1 MTQSSDEQS
10 SNEAMSGPAMIDST
24 QGVRVA
30 LHDMGGPDDP
40 AAPTLLFAHATGFC
54 GQVWE
59 PTAAPLT
66 DRYRCFA
73 IDLRGHGMTET
84 PDGASLHWSHM
95 GDDVLAALDSDYIA
109 GDREVHGIGH
119 SLGCAALVLAAARRP
134 GLLRSLWLYEPA
146 IVGPRMTAP
155 AAPLDP
161 TASADPADPAA
172 PFGAS
177 NPMADAAL
185 RRRATFASYDEAL
198 ANFARKAPM
207 NELHPDAL
215 AAYVTG
221 GFAPGADGS
230 VTLRCSPATEAEVF
244 RGAGNNEAFAALS
257 ELELPVALVAG
268 RPDEYGPVTFVAA
281 NFAQLRRGTLI
292 ERRHL
297 GHFGPLEDPSGMAA
311 DIAAW
316 VEANRSQPVT

>member
-1 MTQSSDEQS
+1 
-10 SNEAMSGPAMIDST
+10 MIDST

-40 AAPTLLFAHATGFC
+40 ATPVLLFAHATGFC

-59 PTAAPLT
+59 PTASPLT

-73 IDLRGHGMTET
+73 IDLRGHGVTET
-84 PDGASLHWSHM
+84 PDGASLHWFHM
-95 GDDVLAALDSDYIA
+95 GDDVLAALDSERIGA
-109 GDREVHGIGH
+109 DREVHGIGH

-146 IVGPRMTAP
+146 IVGPRMTTPADSTESAPAP
-155 AAPLDP
+155 AAP
-161 TASADPADPAA
+161 AGSADSAPAAPAGSADSAA
-172 PFGAS
+172 PFGTS

-215 AAYVTG
+215 AAYVRG
-221 GFAPGADGS
+221 GFAPGPDGS

-244 RGAGNNEAFAALS
+244 RGAGNNEAFAALA
-257 ELELPVALVAG
+257 ELDLPVALVAG

-281 NFAQLRRGTLI
+281 NFAQLRQGTLI

-316 VEANRSQPVT
+316 VEANRPQPAT

>member
-1 MTQSSDEQS
+1 
-10 SNEAMSGPAMIDST
+10 MIAST

-40 AAPTLLFAHATGFC
+40 AAPVLLFAHATGFC

-73 IDLRGHGMTET
+73 IDLRGHGVTET

-95 GDDVLAALDSDYIA
+95 GDDVLAALESEHIG

-155 AAPLDP
+155 ADSAE
-161 TASADPADPAA
+161 TAASAESAESAESVA

-215 AAYVTG
+215 AAYVRG
-221 GFAPGADGS
+221 GFAPGVDGS

-257 ELELPVALVAG
+257 ELDLPVALVAG

-297 GHFGPLEDPSGMAA
+297 GHFGPLEDPPDMAR

-316 VEANRSQPVT
+316 VETNR

>member
-1 MTQSSDEQS
+1 MSSPS
-10 SNEAMSGPAMIDST
+10 MIAST

-30 LHDMGGPDDP
+30 LHDLGGPADP
-40 AAPTLLFAHATGFC
+40 AAPVLLFAHATGFC

-66 DRYRCFA
+66 DRYRCVA
-73 IDLRGHGMTET
+73 LDLRGHGVSET
-84 PDGASLHWSHM
+84 PGEASLHWTHM
-95 GDDVLAALDSDYIA
+95 GDDVLATLDSDRIG

-119 SLGCAALVLAAARRP
+119 SLGCAALVLAASRRP

-146 IVGPRMTAP
+146 IVSPRATAP
-155 AAPLDP
+155 AE
-161 TASADPADPAA
+161 SADP
-172 PFGAS
+172 FGTS
-177 NPMADAAL
+177 NPMADGAL
-185 RRRATFASYDEAL
+185 RRRATFASHDEAL
-198 ANFARKAPM
+198 ANFARKAPL

-215 AAYVTG
+215 AAYVRG
-221 GFAPGADGS
+221 GFAPEADGS

-257 ELELPVALVAG
+257 VLNLPVALIAG

-281 NFAQLRRGTLI
+281 NLAQLPRGTLI

-297 GHFGPLEDPSGMAA
+297 GHFGPLEDPSGMAR

-316 VEANRSQPVT
+316 VEGNRENPGRD

>member
-1 MTQSSDEQS
+1 MSS
-10 SNEAMSGPAMIDST
+10 PAMIAST

-30 LHDMGGPDDP
+30 LHDLGGPGDP
-40 AAPTLLFAHATGFC
+40 AAPVLLFAHATGFC

-66 DRYRCFA
+66 DRYRCVA
-73 IDLRGHGMTET
+73 LDLRGHGVSET
-84 PDGASLHWSHM
+84 PGEASLHWSHM
-95 GDDVLAALDSDYIA
+95 GDDVLAALDSDRIG
-109 GDREVHGIGH
+109 GDREVHGVGH
-119 SLGCAALVLAAARRP
+119 SLGCAALVLAASRRP

-146 IVGPRMTAP
+146 IVSPRATAP
-155 AAPLDP
+155 AESAEPAD
-161 TASADPADPAA
+161 AADAESADATA
-172 PFGAS
+172 PFGTS
-177 NPMADAAL
+177 NPLADAAL

-198 ANFARKAPM
+198 ANYARKAPL

-215 AAYVTG
+215 AAYVRG
-221 GFAPGADGS
+221 GFAPEADGS

-257 ELELPVALVAG
+257 ELDLPVAMVAG

-281 NFAQLRRGTLI
+281 NLAQLPRGTLI

-297 GHFGPLEDPSGMAA
+297 GHFGPLEDPPGMAG

-316 VEANRSQPVT
+316 VEANRSQRVT

>member
-1 MTQSSDEQS
+1 MNS
-10 SNEAMSGPAMIDST
+10 PALIAST

-30 LHDMGGPDDP
+30 LHDLGGPDDP
-40 AAPTLLFAHATGFC
+40 AAPVLLFAHATGFC

-66 DRYRCFA
+66 DRYRCVA
-73 IDLRGHGMTET
+73 LDLRGHGVSET
-84 PDGASLHWSHM
+84 PGEASLHWTHM
-95 GDDVLAALDSDYIA
+95 GDDVLAALDSDHI
-109 GDREVHGIGH
+109 GTGREVHGIGH
-119 SLGCAALVLAAARRP
+119 SLGCAALVLAASRRP
-134 GLLRSLWLYEPA
+134 GRLRSLWLYEPA
-146 IVGPRMTAP
+146 IASPRATAL
-155 AAPLDP
+155 AE
-161 TASADPADPAA
+161 SAESVDPAGAATPAA
-172 PFGAS
+172 PFGTS

-185 RRRATFASYDEAL
+185 RRKATFASYDEAL
-198 ANFARKAPM
+198 VNFAKKAPL

-215 AAYVTG
+215 AAYVRG
-221 GFAPGADGS
+221 GFAPEADGS

-257 ELELPVALVAG
+257 ELHLPVAMVAG

-281 NFAQLRRGTLI
+281 NMAQLPRGTLI

-297 GHFGPLEDPSGMAA
+297 GHFGPLEDPPGMAR

-316 VEANRSQPVT
+316 VEVNR

>member
-1 MTQSSDEQS
+1 MSS
-10 SNEAMSGPAMIDST
+10 PAMIAST

-40 AAPTLLFAHATGFC
+40 TAPVLLFAHATGFC

-59 PTAAPLT
+59 PTASPLT

-73 IDLRGHGMTET
+73 IDLRGHGVTET

-95 GDDVLAALDSDYIA
+95 GDDVLAALDSEHIG

-146 IVGPRMTAP
+146 IVGPRITAP
-155 AAPLDP
+155 ADRTDSAPP
-161 TASADPADPAA
+161 ASSADLAESADPAA

-215 AAYVTG
+215 AAYVRG
-221 GFAPGADGS
+221 GFAPGTDGS

-257 ELELPVALVAG
+257 ELDLPVALVAG

-297 GHFGPLEDPSGMAA
+297 GHFGPLQDPSGMAV

-316 VEANRSQPVT
+316 VEANHSQPLA

>member
-1 MTQSSDEQS
+1 MTSPTIV
-10 SNEAMSGPAMIDST
+10 AST

-30 LHDMGGPDDP
+30 LHDLGGPDDP
-40 AAPTLLFAHATGFC
+40 AAPVLLFAHATGFC
-54 GQVWE
+54 GLVWG

-66 DRYRCFA
+66 DRYRCLA
-73 IDLRGHGMTET
+73 IDLRGHGVTET
-84 PDGASLHWSHM
+84 PDGANLHWSHM
-95 GDDVLAALDSDYIA
+95 GDDVLAALDSERIG

-119 SLGCAALVLAAARRP
+119 SLGCAALVLAASRRP

-146 IVGPRMTAP
+146 IVGPRLMAP
-155 AAPLDP
+155 AA
-161 TASADPADPAA
+161 AESAD

-198 ANFARKAPM
+198 ANFARKAPL

-257 ELELPVALVAG
+257 EIDLPVAMVAG

-281 NFAQLRRGTLI
+281 NLAQLRRGTLI
-292 ERRHL
+292 ERGHL
-297 GHFGPLEDPSGMAA
+297 GHFGPLEDPAGMAV

-316 VEANRSQPVT
+316 VEANHSQPVP

>member
-1 MTQSSDEQS
+1 MSS
-10 SNEAMSGPAMIDST
+10 PAMIAST

-40 AAPTLLFAHATGFC
+40 AAPVLLFAHATGFC

-59 PTAAPLT
+59 PTAAPLA

-73 IDLRGHGMTET
+73 IDLRGHGMSET

-95 GDDVLAALDSDYIA
+95 GDDVLAVLDSDLIG

-134 GLLRSLWLYEPA
+134 VLLRSLWLYEPA
-146 IVGPRMTAP
+146 IVGLRGTVP
-155 AAPLDP
+155 A
-161 TASADPADPAA
+161 ASADPAASTD
-172 PFGAS
+172 PFGTS

-185 RRRATFASYDEAL
+185 RRRATFPSYDEAL

-207 NELHPDAL
+207 NELHPDSL
-215 AAYVTG
+215 AAYVRG

-257 ELELPVALVAG
+257 ELDLPVALVAG

-292 ERRHL
+292 ERGHL
-297 GHFGPLEDPSGMAA
+297 GHFGPLEDPSGMAD

-316 VEANRSQPVT
+316 VEANHSQPVN

>member
-1 MTQSSDEQS
+1 MSS
-10 SNEAMSGPAMIDST
+10 PAMIDST

-30 LHDMGGPDDP
+30 LHDIGGPDGP
-40 AAPTLLFAHATGFC
+40 AAPVLLFAHATGFC

-59 PTAAPLT
+59 PTATPLT

-95 GDDVLAALDSDYIA
+95 GDDVLAALDSEHIG

-146 IVGPRMTAP
+146 IVGPRIT
-155 AAPLDP
+155 
-161 TASADPADPAA
+161 TPADSAQSAAPAA
-172 PFGAS
+172 PFGTS

-185 RRRATFASYDEAL
+185 RRRATFASYDEAI

-215 AAYVTG
+215 TAYVRG

-244 RGAGNNEAFAALS
+244 RGAGNNEAFVALS
-257 ELELPVALVAG
+257 ELDLPVALVAG

-316 VEANRSQPVT
+316 VEANRPQGVT